1 MFEFIVVVVCLVLN
15 AFLAAFEMAFVSVS
29 KSRLKNLSGK
39 GNEKAT
45 KLLKMSYT
53 PERVLSVIQLG
64 ITLVG
69 AIAAA
74 VGGAEASDY
83 LEPHLITTFGI
94 SETAAEFISLFLVVI
109 PLTFF
114 TVVFGEL
121 VPKTLAL
128 RSPFRTAMFFTSFV
142 FNLDKLFAPVI
153 FLFERSTRAILDFFF
168 PANHKNIEPQIASI
182 DLENLTPVHQK
193 FLLSMAAIETK
204 KIKDVM
210 LPWKKAVKLDFS
222 FEVNRVTR
230 TVFESGH
237 TRLPV
242 CDGDKV
248 LGILHT
254 KEFLILRDS
263 GETNWS
269 NIVRSFYRVKEDE
282 SPLNVLR
289 GMQERRSHMAIVF
302 SKDDQ
307 TIGLV
312 TMEDIIEEIIGD
324 ITDEDDDGEIRR
336 LFASKTHLRRHL
348 KRSQN

>member
-1 MFEFIVVVVCLVLN
+1 MFEFVVVLICLVFN
-15 AFLAAFEMAFVSVS
+15 ALLAAFEMAFVSVS
-29 KSRLKNLSGK
+29 KSRLKSLSNK
-39 GNEKAT
+39 GNDKAT

-74 VGGAEASDY
+74 VGGAEASDF
-83 LEPHLITTFGI
+83 LEPYLINGFNF
-94 SETAAEFISLFLVVI
+94 SETTAEFISLFVVVI

-142 FNLDKLFAPVI
+142 FNLDKLFAPII
-153 FLFERSTRAILDFFF
+153 FVFEKSTRVVLDYFF
-168 PANHKNIEPQIASI
+168 PKNSQNSEPLVASV
-182 DLENLTPVHQK
+182 DLENLSPVHQK
-193 FLLSMAAIETK
+193 FVLSMASVETK
-204 KIKDVM
+204 KMRDIM
-210 LPWKKAVKLDFS
+210 LPWKKAVTLDLS

-242 CDGDKV
+242 CDGDKI

-254 KEFLILRDS
+254 KEFLVLRDS
-263 GETNWS
+263 GETSWS

-289 GMQERRSHMAIVF
+289 GMQERRSHMGIVF

-307 TIGLV
+307 VLGLV
-312 TMEDIIEEIIGD
+312 TMEDILEEIIGD
-324 ITDEDDDGEIRR
+324 ITDEDDDGEIRK

-348 KRSQN
+348 KRGKN

>member
-1 MFEFIVVVVCLVLN
+1 MFEFIVVLICLILN

-29 KSRLKNLSGK
+29 KSRLKTLSHK
-39 GNEKAT
+39 GNDKAA

-74 VGGAEASDY
+74 VGGAEASDF
-83 LEPHLITTFGI
+83 LEPYLISYFEM
-94 SETAAEFISLFLVVI
+94 SETFAEFISLFLVVI

-128 RSPFRTAMFFTSFV
+128 RSPFRMAMFFSNFV
-142 FNLDKLFAPVI
+142 FVLDKIFSPII
-153 FLFERSTRAILDFFF
+153 FLFERSTRIVLDFFF
-168 PANHKNIEPQIASI
+168 PVSDKSVEAQVSSI
-182 DLENLTPVHQK
+182 DLENLSSAHQK
-193 FLLSMAAIETK
+193 FMLSMAAIETK
-204 KIKDVM
+204 KMKEIM
-210 LPWKKAVKLDFS
+210 LPWKKAVTLDLS

-230 TVFESGH
+230 TVFHSGH

-242 CDGDKV
+242 CDGERV

-254 KEFLILRDS
+254 KEFLVFRDS

-269 NIVRSFYRVKEDE
+269 NIIRSFYRVKESD

-302 SKDDQ
+302 SNQDDVL
-307 TIGLV
+307 GLV

-348 KRSQN
+348 KRSKN